1 LSQFFLGFF
10 GPFFSENSEFLLAV
24 FAVWLRE
31 KLASDL
37 ARVATFPMKDRGLKF
52 VAENEMLPQQS
63 LALDL
68 TRSDVDPNNPV
79 FQPMLKDVQ
88 ANILKGHG
96 RAFAY
101 HIFLELR
108 PAQIADAKA
117 WIANFATNR
126 ITSAWKLEQ
135 GRRLFKRTGA
145 DGGAVFTVSISATG
159 YAALGFGPTQ
169 LPVELETPANQ
180 IVKDLAAFPDGAKA
194 SASKLGDGDVSVD
207 WEPAFR
213 SNVDVLILV
222 ADDHPDKAALLADRI
237 IQEVSDFSEVL
248 LNQKGHVLY
257 RQAAHA
263 GHIGI
268 EQFGYAD
275 GISQPLY
282 FKDEIE
288 AQASNENWSDREP
301 LNLVLV
307 PDSHGQ
313 DFNSFGSFL
322 VFRKL
327 EQNVAGFMNAEE
339 HSVPP
344 IKDSDGIVNKDM
356 AGAMI
361 VGRFRNGNPLV
372 TSGGATGDIRYDSQ
386 ITNDFNYGNDSPPPP
401 SSRTQY
407 GSKCPFFAHTRITNP
422 RADIKVVPP
431 TFVHSVRL
439 TRRAIPYQDA
449 SRFGKGKEDLLIVT
463 DEQLNENRPETGVGL
478 LFMSYQ
484 AHIGKQFEF
493 IQNNWANHGHIAGRN
508 IGQDGVIGQK
518 SKLPPGLPFRPADPD
533 LQPRRLPGQWGET
546 VDPSAHEIS
555 FGGFIKSKG
564 AEYFF
569 TPSISFLR
577 LLALN

>member
-1 LSQFFLGFF
+1 MAES
-10 GPFFSENSEFLLAV
+10 V
-24 FAVWLRE
+24 
-31 KLASDL
+31 
-37 ARVATFPMKDRGLKF
+37 RVS
-52 VAENEMLPQQS
+52 QQS
-63 LALDL
+63 PALDL
-68 TRSDVDPNNPV
+68 TRSDVDPDNPV

-101 HIFLELR
+101 HIFLKLR

-126 ITSAWKLEQ
+126 ITSAWKLEL

-145 DGGAVFTVSISATG
+145 DGGAVITLSISATG
-159 YAALGFGPTQ
+159 YAALGFDPKQ

-180 IVKDLAAFPDGAKA
+180 IVKDLAAFPNGAKA

-213 SNVDVLILV
+213 NNVDVLILV
-222 ADDHPDKAALLADRI
+222 ADDHPDKAAQLADGI
-237 IQEVSDFSEVL
+237 IQEVRVFSEVL

-257 RQAAHA
+257 RKAAHA
-263 GHIGI
+263 GHIGL
-268 EQFGYAD
+268 EHFGYAD

-288 AQASNENWSDREP
+288 AQASNMNWDDREP

-307 PDSHGQ
+307 PDPQGQ
-313 DFNSFGSFL
+313 DASSFGSFL

-339 HSVPP
+339 HSIPP
-344 IKDSDGIVNKDM
+344 IKDGDGIVNRDM

-372 TSGGATGDIRYDSQ
+372 TSGGFTGDIRYDSQ
-386 ITNDFNYGNDSPPPP
+386 ISNDFDYSNETPPPP
-401 SSRTQY
+401 RSQTQY

-422 RADIKVVPP
+422 RADIRVVPP
-431 TFVHSVRL
+431 AFVHSVRL

-449 SRFGKGKEDLLIVT
+449 SRFGEGKEDLLIVT
-463 DEQLNENRPETGVGL
+463 DDQLNDNRPETGVGL

-508 IGQDGVIGQK
+508 IGPDGVIGQQ
-518 SKLPPGLPFRPADPD
+518 SPLPSGLSFKPEQPD
-533 LQPRRLPGQWGET
+533 LQPRRLPKQWGNA
-546 VDPSAHEIS
+546 VDPSAPEIS
-555 FGGFIKSKG
+555 FGGFIKNKG

>member
-1 LSQFFLGFF
+1 MA
-10 GPFFSENSEFLLAV
+10 ELLV
-24 FAVWLRE
+24 SR
-31 KLASDL
+31 AS
-37 ARVATFPMKDRGLKF
+37 
-52 VAENEMLPQQS
+52 
-63 LALDL
+63 ALDL
-68 TRSDVDPNNPV
+68 TQSDVDPDNPL

-117 WIANFATNR
+117 WIANFAADR
-126 ITSAWKLEQ
+126 ITSAWKLEE
-135 GRRLFKRTGA
+135 GRQLFKSAGV
-145 DGGAVFTVSISATG
+145 DGGAVFTLSISATG
-159 YAALGFGPTQ
+159 YAALGFEPGQ
-169 LPVELETPANQ
+169 LPKERETPANS
-180 IVKDLAAFPDGAKA
+180 IVGDQPAFPNGAKA
-194 SASKLGDGDVSVD
+194 SAKKLGDAEVD
-207 WEPAFR
+207 WEPSFQKR
-213 SNVDVLILV
+213 MDVLVLV
-222 ADDHPDKAALLADRI
+222 ADDHPDKASQLADSI
-237 IQEVSDFSEVL
+237 IQEVRVFSDVL
-248 LNQKGHVLY
+248 LSQKGHVLY

-268 EQFGYAD
+268 EHFGYAD

-288 AQASNENWSDREP
+288 GQASNTNWDDREP

-307 PDSHGQ
+307 PDSQGQ
-313 DFNSFGSFL
+313 DANSFGSFL

-339 HSVPP
+339 HSIPP
-344 IKDSDGIVNKDM
+344 IKDGDGIVNKDM
-356 AGAMI
+356 AGSMI

-372 TSGGATGDIRYDSQ
+372 TSGGFTGDIRYDTQ
-386 ITNDFNYGNDSPPPP
+386 ISNDFDYGNDSPPPP
-401 SSRTQY
+401 RSHTQY

-422 RADIKVVPP
+422 RADIRVVPP

-439 TRRAIPYQDA
+439 TRRAVPYQDA
-449 SRFGKGKEDLLIVT
+449 SRFGPGTEDLLTVT
-463 DEQLNENRPETGVGL
+463 DEQLNDNRPETGVGL

-508 IGQDGVIGQK
+508 IGPDGVIGQQ
-518 SKLPPGLPFRPADPD
+518 SPLPSGLPFKPEQPD
-533 LQPRRLPGQWGET
+533 LQPRRLPKQWGHA
-546 VDPSAHEIS
+546 VDPAAPDIS
-555 FGGFIKSKG
+555 FGGFIKNNG
-564 AEYFF
+564 TEYFF

-577 LLALN
+577 FLAVN